1 MTDLVRAARTIA
13 GTLAAVL
20 CSSGFHPTIFSIHR
34 REINMAKKSKERF
47 EDAEEL
53 KADVD
58 ALREELIDLERLA
71 TTVTYQ
77 QTDHTFKNGTRG
89 PVNDLHVEFDAGDI
103 KVKKKGPFNN
113 AKVRKLADGR
123 SRVDFDKPDGD
134 IASGK
139 DFEVTFERDGE
150 FAIKRWRWTR
160 NGNTGRWH
168 KGAP

>member
-1 MTDLVRAARTIA
+1 
-13 GTLAAVL
+13 
-20 CSSGFHPTIFSIHR
+20 
-34 REINMAKKSKERF
+34 MAKKSKERF